1 MKLAL
6 PYALAAVV
14 VAPSGVAAWGSLGHQ
29 TTGYVAMQF
38 LTPNT
43 LSTVQSI
50 LGSTFSFSLGPASTW
65 ADTVHS
71 QTTFKFT
78 APYHFIDAED
88 NPPSSCS
95 VDLARDCGA
104 SGCVVSAIQ
113 NYTNRVLTQTDPTQ
127 VQQALLFIIC
137 SSHSTLHGDIGQPL
151 HDEALA
157 LGGNDI
163 SAVCSGSS
171 TNLHAAWDTGI
182 LTKNVNALYGGSAQ
196 TWANDLASRITW
208 RIRVAGG
215 WVGQY
220 INQAALS
227 GTGVPLSWSQEANT
241 YDCSTV
247 FSFVTGQDLCTGTY
261 FTNAIPVI
269 DLQIAK
275 QGCRLAVWPNTI
287 FG

>member
-6 PYALAAVV
+6 PYALAAADI
-14 VAPSGVAAWGSLGHQ
+14 APHGVAASGSLGHQ

-50 LGSTFSFSLGPASTW
+50 LGPLSVSPSDLR
-65 ADTVHS
+65 
-71 QTTFKFT
+71 
-78 APYHFIDAED
+78 
-88 NPPSSCS
+88 PPGRIPCALRRRSSSPRPTISSMRKMRHQWLRC
-95 VDLARDCGA
+95 
-104 SGCVVSAIQ
+104 AIQ
-113 NYTNRVLTQTDPTQ
+113 SYTNRVLTCRYSIVPSSIARVDVPPTAHF
-127 VQQALLFIIC
+127 V
-137 SSHSTLHGDIGQPL
+137 GDIGQPL
-151 HDEALA
+151 HDEFR
-157 LGGNDI
+157 NDI

-171 TNLHAAWDTGI
+171 TILHAAWDTGI

-196 TWANDLASRITW
+196 TWANNLASRITV
-208 RIRVAGG
+208 IHPLPHPFG
-215 WVGQY
+215 WVSH

-241 YDCSTV
+241 YDFSAV

-275 QGCRLAVWPNTI
+275 QGYRLAVWLNTI